1 MNFLNFVHNLPSWFD
16 SKQDTRDKTQNIAAI
31 IQNVFILECVL
42 QDALRNLRCVVTESE
57 VRMRNPASKKA
68 GHLLAKM
75 ADPSGKKFVS
85 LRDEEYGVY
94 VLVLI

>member
-1 MNFLNFVHNLPSWFD
+1 
-16 SKQDTRDKTQNIAAI
+16 
-31 IQNVFILECVL
+31 
-42 QDALRNLRCVVTESE
+42 
-57 VRMRNPASKKA
+57 MRNPEPKKA

-75 ADPSGKKFVS
+75 AEPSGKKFVS